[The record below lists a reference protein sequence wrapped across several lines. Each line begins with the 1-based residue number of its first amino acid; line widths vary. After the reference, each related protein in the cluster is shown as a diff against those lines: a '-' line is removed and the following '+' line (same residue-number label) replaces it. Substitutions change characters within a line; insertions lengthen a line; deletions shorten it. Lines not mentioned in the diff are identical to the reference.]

1 MLNESS
7 LRGVMRIKNCCDSS
21 STPGFGK
28 EDAIKQPGHMEND
41 LICNQL
47 TEPQE
52 IDFHLTTG
60 INI

>member
-1 MLNESS
+1 
-7 LRGVMRIKNCCDSS
+7 
-21 STPGFGK
+21 
-28 EDAIKQPGHMEND
+28 MEND

-60 INI
+60 INIKEDSSLDQSIPHPLDTVDLDGVS